1 MEGSWRKMCFSPAPK
16 WLKCSARASILW
28 LNESGTIS
36 RGASFWC
43 AGAWS
48 QPASDQRSPASVWLK
63 ETRWDWLENLC
74 NARAPAAA
82 AHAPSQHSPR
92 PKGRRKLGGWGGG
105 WALTFG
111 VFWWTSV
118 WWTSGGVYSLHVLFF
133 SPFDFRDASVLPFA
147 RWTPDYFYREFAG
160 SFSSF
165 CSIKTYK
172 TQPVS
177 DDCQVNQKFF
187 PPPLSSVPH
196 QIGES
201 LISRLCGSI

>member
-1 MEGSWRKMCFSPAPK
+1 MEGSWRKMCFSPALK

-92 PKGRRKLGGWGGG
+92 PKGRRKLGGMGSDLWRFLMDLRLVDVRGCLFS
-105 WALTFG
+105 A
-111 VFWWTSV
+111 
-118 WWTSGGVYSLHVLFF
+118 HPLFF
-133 SPFDFRDASVLPFA
+133 PIWFPGR
-147 RWTPDYFYREFAG
+147 
-160 SFSSF
+160 FSSPLR
-165 CSIKTYK
+165 S
-172 TQPVS
+172 
-177 DDCQVNQKFF
+177 VNARLFLPGICWQFF
-187 PPPLSSVPH
+187 QFLFY
-196 QIGES
+196 
-201 LISRLCGSI
+201 

>member
-1 MEGSWRKMCFSPAPK
+1 MEGSWRKMCFSPALK

-92 PKGRRKLGGWGGG
+92 PKGRRKLGGWGDGLWPLAFSDGPPSGG
-105 WALTFG
+105 RQG
-111 VFWWTSV
+111 VFILCASSFFPHLI
-118 WWTSGGVYSLHVLFF
+118 SGTLQF
-133 SPFDFRDASVLPFA
+133 SPSLGERQTIFTGNLLAVFPVSVLLKHTKHSLSLTTVKWIKSSSLLHYPA
-147 RWTPDYFYREFAG
+147 CLTKLG
-160 SFSSF
+160 S
-165 CSIKTYK
+165 
-172 TQPVS
+172 
-177 DDCQVNQKFF
+177 
-187 PPPLSSVPH
+187 L
-196 QIGES
+196 
-201 LISRLCGSI
+201 